1 MTVLN
6 ISDILKS
13 VIVIKNIKDICFS
26 ALFTA
31 VMVVLSLI
39 YIPLTV
45 PITLQTFAVFLS
57 LLILGE
63 KKGTA
68 SVIVYIL
75 LGLVGLPVF
84 SGFRSGPSALLS
96 PTGGYILGL
105 LLICIVYAVLNR
117 VFKAKF
123 KNLSLM
129 IGLICCYLIGSLWY
143 MIFTGTD
150 SFFAVLTVTV
160 LPFIIPDVIKLSLAN
175 MVAKRIEKIK
185 LKSLK

>member
-1 MTVLN
+1 MTDLVFLYI
-6 ISDILKS
+6 ISL

-39 YIPLTV
+39 YIPLIV

-57 LLILGE
+57 LLVLGE

-68 SVIVYIL
+68 SVTAYIL

-84 SGFRSGPSALLS
+84 SGFRSGLNVLLS

-105 LLICIVYAVLNR
+105 LLICFIFAVLNR
-117 VFKAKF
+117 AFKGKF
-123 KNLSLM
+123 KNLSLI
-129 IGLICCYLIGSLWY
+129 IGLICCYIIGSLWY
-143 MIFTGTD
+143 MIFTGAD

-160 LPFIIPDVIKLSLAN
+160 LPFIIPDIIKLFLAYII
-175 MVAKRIEKIK
+175 AKRIKGRTF
-185 LKSLK
+185 